1 MGQTA
6 SITITIESNP
16 RPQTEWIVNGDSV
29 QQGNRNGRY
38 EASVPVDLG
47 LSKYNITLTIAEL
60 TLEDTTVDYRL
71 KASNA
76 LGQTEYIV
84 RISSS
89 EAAPETGLDI
99 GSIVGIVIGVLC
111 IFVIIILI
119 VVARATGRWCFS
131 GKFLKQ
137 QLLGAR
143 RN

>member
-6 SITITIESNP
+6 FINITISSNP
-16 RPQTEWIVNGDSV
+16 RPRTEWIVNGESIP
-29 QQGNRNGRY
+29 QGNRNGRY
-38 EASVPVDLG
+38 EASEPIDLG
-47 LSKYNITLTIAEL
+47 LSRYNITLTIAEL

-76 LGQTEYIV
+76 LGQTEYMV
-84 RISSS
+84 RVSSS

-111 IFVIIILI
+111 IFIIIILI

-131 GKFLKQ
+131 GNFLFWSI
-137 QLLGAR
+137 LFCS
-143 RN
+143 